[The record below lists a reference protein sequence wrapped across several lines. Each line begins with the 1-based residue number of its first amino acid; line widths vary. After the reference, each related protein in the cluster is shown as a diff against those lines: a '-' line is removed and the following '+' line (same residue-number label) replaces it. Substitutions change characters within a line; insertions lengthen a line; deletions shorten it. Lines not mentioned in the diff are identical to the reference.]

1 MPAWRGCDA
10 SRELPVCIGAIC
22 SGASSMGEA
31 LCWPR
36 FRATHPF
43 AFFASLR
50 SAVRHRRARNLSL
63 SSTSVQTRAFLNLK
77 ASKVST
83 RAFLHLKA
91 SKTSL
96 APPPR
101 FLCVL
106 SVPAVCRCGAGLGG
120 PSTAAGGLPDLSSL
134 PIGGYRVH
142 MSLRGSRVPAV
153 LAGGAAAASYRCR
166 QQRCPGAFAPS
177 LPPLPLPLPC
187 GRRRAFLGN

>member
-1 MPAWRGCDA
+1 MPAWRGCEA

-134 PIGGYRVH
+134 PIGGMCVCADRACLLSWQAGPLLHPIGAGSSGALGPSRPVAPLAAGCRR
-142 MSLRGSRVPAV
+142 SLEPERMTSQSA
-153 LAGGAAAASYRCR
+153 
-166 QQRCPGAFAPS
+166 
-177 LPPLPLPLPC
+177 
-187 GRRRAFLGN
+187 

>member
-1 MPAWRGCDA
+1 MPAWRGCEA

-43 AFFASLR
+43 ALRASLR
-50 SAVRHRRARNLSL
+50 SAVRHRRARTLSL

-120 PSTAAGGLPDLSSL
+120 PSTAAGGLPAAGCFFFHSLS
-134 PIGGYRVH
+134 
-142 MSLRGSRVPAV
+142 
-153 LAGGAAAASYRCR
+153 GAYVSARIARAC
-166 QQRCPGAFAPS
+166 C
-177 LPPLPLPLPC
+177 L
-187 GRRRAFLGN
+187 GRRGRCCIL

>member
-1 MPAWRGCDA
+1 
-10 SRELPVCIGAIC
+10 
-22 SGASSMGEA
+22 MGEA

-91 SKTSL
+91 SKISL

-106 SVPAVCRCGAGLGG
+106 SVPAVCRCGAELGG
-120 PSTAAGGLPDLSSL
+120 LSSTAVDCDSHCRLRRDCDSPLRDCDSPQLLQWDCDSPQWNFVSS
-134 PIGGYRVH
+134 
-142 MSLRGSRVPAV
+142 
-153 LAGGAAAASYRCR
+153 
-166 QQRCPGAFAPS
+166 
-177 LPPLPLPLPC
+177 
-187 GRRRAFLGN
+187 RRDCDSPWLLQWDCDSP

>member
-1 MPAWRGCDA
+1 MPAWRGCEA

-120 PSTAAGGLPDLSSL
+120 LSSTAAGGLPDLSSL
-134 PIGGYRVH
+134 PIGGYRGH

-166 QQRCPGAFAPS
+166 QQRCPGAFAARR
-177 LPPLPLPLPC
+177 PPLRPAAGVLWKLN
-187 GRRRAFLGN
+187 A

>member
-1 MPAWRGCDA
+1 MVNIKA
-10 SRELPVCIGAIC
+10 SEAAFALGRVC
-22 SGASSMGEA
+22 
-31 LCWPR
+31 
-36 FRATHPF
+36 
-43 AFFASLR
+43 
-50 SAVRHRRARNLSL
+50 SACRLFV
-63 SSTSVQTRAFLNLK
+63 RAFLNLK

-134 PIGGYRVH
+134 PIGGICVCADRACLLSWQAGPLLHPIGAGSSGALGPSRPVAPLAAGCRR
-142 MSLRGSRVPAV
+142 SLEPERMTSQ
-153 LAGGAAAASYRCR
+153 GA
-166 QQRCPGAFAPS
+166 
-177 LPPLPLPLPC
+177 
-187 GRRRAFLGN
+187 

>member
-1 MPAWRGCDA
+1 MPAWRGCEA

-83 RAFLHLKA
+83 RAFLTLKA

-101 FLCVL
+101 LPCVL
-106 SVPAVCRCGAGLGG
+106 SVPAVCRCGAELGG
-120 PSTAAGGLPDLSSL
+120 LSSTAVDCDSHSW
-134 PIGGYRVH
+134 
-142 MSLRGSRVPAV
+142 LRRDCDSPQ
-153 LAGGAAAASYRCR
+153 LLQWDCDS
-166 QQRCPGAFAPS
+166 P
-177 LPPLPLPLPC
+177 
-187 GRRRAFLGN
+187 RRDCDSPQL